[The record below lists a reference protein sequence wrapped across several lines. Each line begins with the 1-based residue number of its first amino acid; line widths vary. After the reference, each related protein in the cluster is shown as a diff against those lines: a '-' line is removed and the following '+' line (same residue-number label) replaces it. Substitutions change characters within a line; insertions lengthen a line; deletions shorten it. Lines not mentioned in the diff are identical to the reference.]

1 MSPTIIMIIVLV
13 AAVLAVL
20 IGQKTKINM
29 GLIAFVFGAII
40 AIYIC
45 GFRYSEFYSFWPTK
59 VMLQLLGISFFF
71 CLLFFF
77 LKEK

>member
-13 AAVLAVL
+13 AAVLSVL

-29 GLIAFVFGAII
+29 GVIAFVFGAII

-45 GFRYSEFYSFWPTK
+45 GFLSSLLPSFI
-59 VMLQLLGISFFF
+59 LSY
-71 CLLFFF
+71 LLFF
-77 LKEK
+77 LP